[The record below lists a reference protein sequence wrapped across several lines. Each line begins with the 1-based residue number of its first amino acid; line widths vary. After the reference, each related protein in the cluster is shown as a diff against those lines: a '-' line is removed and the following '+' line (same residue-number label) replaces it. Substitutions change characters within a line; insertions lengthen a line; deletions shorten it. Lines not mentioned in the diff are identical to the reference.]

1 MKTKISSD
9 IGSSAPLR
17 PPCMRAEPVRLMRI
31 HCALDRRWRLL
42 HWRRHIH
49 DPPVFDPRHAMG
61 FSWSSSLRWCRLP
74 LVCGQ
79 RTTEEHAM
87 ARLIEIIRTGS
98 AFELQ
103 RYRWYEIDGA
113 CL

>member
-1 MKTKISSD
+1 M
-9 IGSSAPLR
+9 
-17 PPCMRAEPVRLMRI
+17 
-31 HCALDRRWRLL
+31 
-42 HWRRHIH
+42 
-49 DPPVFDPRHAMG
+49 
-61 FSWSSSLRWCRLP
+61 
-74 LVCGQ
+74 
-79 RTTEEHAM
+79 TEEQTM